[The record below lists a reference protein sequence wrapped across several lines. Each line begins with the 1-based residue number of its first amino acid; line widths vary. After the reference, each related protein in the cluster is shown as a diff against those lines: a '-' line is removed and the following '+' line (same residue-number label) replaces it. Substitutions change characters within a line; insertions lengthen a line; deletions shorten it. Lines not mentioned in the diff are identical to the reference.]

1 MVTIDQ
7 LIPVL
12 KRLRLSGVMHTL
24 DLREEQAREDSQQ
37 HREFMY
43 RLLCDEIERRDSK
56 NIATRVKQAGFPGQK
71 VLEEFEFT
79 FNPEIPKARIID
91 LATCQF
97 IRRAENV
104 LLIGPSGVG
113 KSHIGLALGH
123 RACRAGFRVLYRTA
137 DVLLA
142 ELRAAEADRSRDRLL
157 TKLSNHDLLIIDD
170 LGLTPLKGEEP
181 INLYEL
187 IRARYEKSATII
199 TSNRDIPEWA
209 GLFRDPLLASAAID
223 RLLHHAHVI
232 TLTGKSYRTQ
242 R

>member
-79 FNPEIPKARIID
+79 FNPEIPHH
-91 LATCQF
+91 LPGHLSVHPS
-97 IRRAENV
+97 RRER
-104 LLIGPSGVG
+104 S
-113 KSHIGLALGH
+113 
-123 RACRAGFRVLYRTA
+123 
-137 DVLLA
+137 
-142 ELRAAEADRSRDRLL
+142 ADRAVRCRQIAHRPRPWPSSMSRRFPG
-157 TKLSNHDLLIIDD
+157 S
-170 LGLTPLKGEEP
+170 
-181 INLYEL
+181 
-187 IRARYEKSATII
+187 
-199 TSNRDIPEWA
+199 IPNC
-209 GLFRDPLLASAAID
+209 
-223 RLLHHAHVI
+223 
-232 TLTGKSYRTQ
+232 
-242 R
+242 